1 MLIVRLESPGLINI
15 PESVSRDKLT
25 DVLAMAVFGEL
36 KGLLKILTSMG
47 LKSVGGARVGEC
59 RSNLGTYRLCV

>member
-1 MLIVRLESPGLINI
+1 MRLESPGLINI

-25 DVLAMAVFGEL
+25 DVLAMAVYGEL

-47 LKSVGGARVGEC
+47 LESVGGGGAGEY
-59 RSNLGTYRLCV
+59 RSILGTYRLCV